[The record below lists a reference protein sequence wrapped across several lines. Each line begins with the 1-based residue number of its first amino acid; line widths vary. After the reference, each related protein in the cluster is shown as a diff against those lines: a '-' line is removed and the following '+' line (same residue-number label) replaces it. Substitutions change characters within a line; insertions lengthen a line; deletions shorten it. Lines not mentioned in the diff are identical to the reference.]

1 MWKAQQQETR
11 LNFALV
17 IEEADG
23 LRSSIVSLLRE
34 CGWLVH
40 GVSRPEQAFSILAH
54 IPYNLI
60 VLDSELPGMGGID
73 FVRIMRN
80 ARKWQKIRRVV
91 MMSSNAAGLTSEAAV
106 YGTFLARKSMWKDD
120 LLSFLRVYDGEV
132 WTSNVCTSDLEDLN
146 EINL

>member
-11 LNFALV
+11 LDFALV
-17 IEEADG
+17 IEEADD

-34 CGWLVH
+34 HGWLVH

-60 VLDSELPGMGGID
+60 VLDSELPGMGGVD
-73 FVRIMRN
+73 LVRMMRN

-91 MMSSNAAGLTSEAAV
+91 MMSPNAAGLTSEAGV
-106 YGTFLARKSMWKDD
+106 YGVFLARKSMWKDD
-120 LLSFLRVYDGEV
+120 LLSFLRVYDEEV
-132 WTSNVCTSDLEDLN
+132 GTTNVCASDVGDLN